1 MVVKKIFGSGMDWSD
16 NLSQDVIRNIYV
28 KYAALRNA
36 DEMRKA
42 AQRVAVI
49 VSDYLSHAL
58 TTKGQYDYCH
68 PTMCHLLNFSGH
80 VRIYGTGR
88 IVTLYFCDRQLTVIL
103 KIKPRDGVY
112 NITECEYET
121 CDMFAILALTLLVEH
136 FNNRLAIVNARR
148 PTKSWIKFHL
158 RDKIISD
165 LSTET
170 NISVYRLEKILDS
183 H

>member
-1 MVVKKIFGSGMDWSD
+1 MDLY
-16 NLSQDVIRNIYV
+16 LSPDVIRNIYV

-42 AQRVAVI
+42 AQRVAVV
-49 VSDYLSHAL
+49 VSDYLVHAIN
-58 TTKGQYDYCH
+58 TNGQYTYY
-68 PTMCHLLNFSGH
+68 PQTMCHLLNFSGH

-88 IVTLYFCDRQLTVIL
+88 IVTLQFCDRQLTVIL

-112 NITECEYET
+112 IITECEYDT
-121 CDMFAILALTLLVEH
+121 CDMFAILAMTLLVEH
-136 FNNRLAIVNARR
+136 FNTRIAIVNMRR

-165 LSTET
+165 LSAET
-170 NISVYRLEKILDS
+170 QISVYRLEKILDS
-183 H
+183 Y

>member
-1 MVVKKIFGSGMDWSD
+1 MAAKKILELFMDKLPSD
-16 NLSQDVIRNIYV
+16 VLRQIYV
-28 KYAALRNA
+28 KYAAFRNA

-42 AQRVAVI
+42 AQKVAVT
-49 VSDYLSHAL
+49 VSDYLCHSIN
-58 TTKGQYDYCH
+58 TKGQNTYYP
-68 PTMCHLLNFSGH
+68 PTLCHLVNFSGH

-121 CDMFAILALTLLVEH
+121 CDMFAILAMSLLVEH
-136 FNNRLAIVNARR
+136 FNNRLAIVNMRR
-148 PTKSWIKFHL
+148 PPRSWIKFHL

-165 LSTET
+165 LSVET
-170 NISVYRLEKILDS
+170 QISVYRLEKILDS
-183 H
+183 V